1 MSTGSFINAMRRFYA
16 IRGEVKE
23 FRSDRGTNF
32 IGAADA
38 LHMKVINVED
48 SETISILE
56 DHRTVWKFNPPHA
69 SHMGGVWE
77 RLIGVARRILD
88 NMLRNPANQNLT
100 HEVLS
105 TLMAEVSAIIN
116 ARPIVSVSTDPN
128 SPFILTPSVLLTQKT
143 GTMTQHPVELD
154 TKEMYRSQ
162 WKYVQILANTFWKRW
177 KSDYLSTLQS
187 RQKWESVNENLKVGD
202 IILLHDRDVP
212 RNQWPL
218 GVVLRVFPSDDG
230 LVRKVEVQVVRGD
243 ATIVYVR
250 PVCEIVKLLSV

>member
-1 MSTGSFINAMRRFYA
+1 
-16 IRGEVKE
+16 
-23 FRSDRGTNF
+23 
-32 IGAADA
+32 
-38 LHMKVINVED
+38 
-48 SETISILE
+48 
-56 DHRTVWKFNPPHA
+56 
-69 SHMGGVWE
+69 
-77 RLIGVARRILD
+77 
-88 NMLRNPANQNLT
+88 MLRNPANQNLT

-105 TLMAEVSAIIN
+105 TLMAEVGAIIN
-116 ARPIVSVSTDPN
+116 ARPIVPVSTDPN

-143 GTMTQHPVELD
+143 GTMTQHPAELD

-187 RQKWESVNENLKVGD
+187 RQKWESVNENLKVDD
-202 IILLHDRDVP
+202 IILLHDGDVP

-230 LVRKVEVQVVRGD
+230 MVRKVEVQVVRGD
-243 ATIVYVR
+243 AKTVYVR